1 MSADRKPLSFRTL
14 DPSLI
19 LATIGTIAFYVVMSL
34 PAMHGT
40 ILARYTT
47 EHAVEYVIVAL
58 SIWGVIDIILKLLAF
73 PREIVATRRDWLPAR
88 VGREPAGNAKS
99 MLDQI
104 RAQPAWLAES
114 RIGKRFAQA
123 LTFVVEKGSAD
134 GYGEHLRYLADQ
146 EDNHSHANY
155 TLIRFVIAVTPILG
169 FLGTVVH
176 FGTAIGG
183 FSFVDMDD
191 KLPAIVAE
199 MGTAFNTTT
208 VALAAAMTMMF
219 SMFLC
224 ERIERGL
231 VATIDRTVE
240 CELLNRFEVK
250 DPSVVPFLA
259 AVEDANQE
267 ALRAIAAT
275 LAKQIDTWSQ
285 ALDGL
290 FQRFDERQRQE
301 THRWQEA
308 LKEARD
314 RHEAYDATREERLRQ
329 LLSLVDA
336 RQDKHMAQIQS
347 ALERAMSFRDDIGD
361 LVKTLSN
368 IARGEGK
375 LVELQASLADNLR
388 VLHETRQIDGAL
400 HGLTAAIHLLT
411 ARNRQ
416 VGLHDSAAA

>member
-1 MSADRKPLSFRTL
+1 MTADRKPFSFRAL

-19 LATIGTIAFYVVMSL
+19 LATIATVAYYAVMSQ
-34 PAMHGT
+34 PAMHDT
-40 ILARYTT
+40 LLARYTT

-58 SIWGVIDIILKLLAF
+58 FIWGIIDIALKLLSF
-73 PREIVATRRDWLPAR
+73 PREIIASRQEWLPAR
-88 VGREPAGNAKS
+88 SGREPASHARTLLDGVRSKS
-99 MLDQI
+99 
-104 RAQPAWLAES
+104 AWLVES
-114 RIGKRFAQA
+114 RIGQRLAQA
-123 LTFVVEKGSAD
+123 LTFVVEKGSAEN
-134 GYGEHLRYLADQ
+134 YGEHLRYLADQ
-146 EDNHSHANY
+146 DDNRSHANY

-219 SMFLC
+219 ALFLC
-224 ERIERGL
+224 ERVERGL
-231 VATIDRTVE
+231 VATIDRLVE

-250 DPSVVPFLA
+250 DPQVVPFLA
-259 AVEDANQE
+259 AVQAANQE
-267 ALRAIAAT
+267 ALQEIAAT
-275 LAKQIDTWSQ
+275 LQLQIETWSR

-290 FQRFDERQRQE
+290 FQRFDERQQQE
-301 THRWQEA
+301 VHHWQTA
-308 LKEARD
+308 LAQLQQ
-314 RHEAYDATREERLRQ
+314 RHEAFDAAREERVKQ
-329 LLSLVDA
+329 ILSLGEA
-336 RQDKHMAQIQS
+336 RQDQHLTRIHS
-347 ALERAMSFRDDIGD
+347 ALEQALTLRGEVSE
-361 LVKTLSN
+361 LVKALGS

>member
-1 MSADRKPLSFRTL
+1 MTADRKPFSFRAL

-19 LATIGTIAFYVVMSL
+19 LATIATVAYYAVMSQ
-34 PAMHGT
+34 PAMHDT
-40 ILARYTT
+40 LLARYTT

-58 SIWGVIDIILKLLAF
+58 FIWGIIDIALKLLSF
-73 PREIVATRRDWLPAR
+73 PREIIASRQEWLPAR
-88 VGREPAGNAKS
+88 SGREPASHARTLLDGVRSKS
-99 MLDQI
+99 
-104 RAQPAWLAES
+104 AWLVES
-114 RIGKRFAQA
+114 RIGQRLAQA
-123 LTFVVEKGSAD
+123 LTFVVEKGSAEN
-134 GYGEHLRYLADQ
+134 YGEHLRYLADQ
-146 EDNHSHANY
+146 DDNRSHANY

-219 SMFLC
+219 ALFLC
-224 ERIERGL
+224 ERVERGL
-231 VATIDRTVE
+231 VATIDRLVE

-250 DPSVVPFLA
+250 DPQVVPFLA
-259 AVEDANQE
+259 AVQAANQE
-267 ALRAIAAT
+267 ALQEIAAT
-275 LAKQIDTWSQ
+275 LQLQIETWSR

-290 FQRFDERQRQE
+290 FQRFDERQQQE
-301 THRWQEA
+301 VHHWQTA
-308 LKEARD
+308 LAQLQQ
-314 RHEAYDATREERLRQ
+314 RHEAFDAAREERVKQ
-329 LLSLVDA
+329 ILSLGDA
-336 RQDKHMAQIQS
+336 RQDQHLTRIHS
-347 ALERAMSFRDDIGD
+347 ALEQALTLRGEVSE
-361 LVKTLSN
+361 LVKALGS